1 MIPLYDQSHSS
12 NKTPVITITL
22 IALNIL
28 VFLFSW
34 DGLKEAVNTFG
45 VVPQEIL
52 SGENLKT
59 LFSSMFLHGGL
70 IHLVV
75 NMWFLWVFG
84 DNLENS
90 LGRFKFLVFY
100 LATGLSTGFIYC
112 FFAPDKTVPVIGASG
127 AISGVLGAY
136 LVLFPGNKI
145 KTLVLLPF
153 FVITTA
159 TLSALLFLGIWFAFQ
174 FLSSEPNVA
183 NQAHIIGF
191 LIGVITGFLARSRG
205 YGKKYSGIDLS

>member
-1 MIPLYDQSHSS
+1 MLPLYDQSHSS

-28 VFLFSW
+28 VFLFRW
-34 DGLKEAVNTFG
+34 GGLREAVNTFG
-45 VVPQEIL
+45 LVPQEIL

-84 DNLENS
+84 DNLEDCF
-90 LGRFKFLVFY
+90 GRFKFLAFY
-100 LATGLSTGFIYC
+100 LATGLLAGLIYC
-112 FFAPDKTVPVIGASG
+112 FLAPDKTVPVIGASG

-191 LIGVITGFLARSRG
+191 LIGVITGFLARSKG
-205 YGKKYSGIDLS
+205 YGNKYSGIELS